1 MLPQCPSSSQGQSYP
16 SRCLGY
22 ISELPARGGA
32 VLCAQAI
39 HVILVRLWLLPVSRS
54 IGLPL
59 LCSFSFLRVLLF
71 ILDVHSG
78 ACFYPSKVKYLWIS
92 MVVHGQRGMGQRTG
106 DPGPS
111 GGWHT
116 RTEHHWEME
125 GLADGCE
132 LKSSVGLHCCVWL
145 RGALFF
151 ETIQPQPSR
160 RPVVQTRALTWSC
173 TQLRLAPVW
182 QPWDLLCPVDIC
194 DISHIHPFLCLAVSE
209 PHYTRARRQ
218 RFRQMAREASF

>member
-1 MLPQCPSSSQGQSYP
+1 M
-16 SRCLGY
+16 
-22 ISELPARGGA
+22 
-32 VLCAQAI
+32 QAI

-54 IGLPL
+54 IGLPPPPL
-59 LCSFSFLRVLLF
+59 FFFSEGFVIYSRCSFWCLL
-71 ILDVHSG
+71 LSLQG
-78 ACFYPSKVKYLWIS
+78 QLS
-92 MVVHGQRGMGQRTG
+92 MDIYGRPWTEGNGQRT
-106 DPGPS
+106 GPS

-116 RTEHHWEME
+116 GTEHHRETE

-132 LKSSVGLHCCVWL
+132 LKSSVGLRCCVWL
-145 RGALFF
+145 RGAHFF
-151 ETIQPQPSR
+151 ETIRPQPSR

-182 QPWDLLCPVDIC
+182 QPWDLLCPADIC
-194 DISHIHPFLCLAVSE
+194 DIPHIHPFLCLVVSE